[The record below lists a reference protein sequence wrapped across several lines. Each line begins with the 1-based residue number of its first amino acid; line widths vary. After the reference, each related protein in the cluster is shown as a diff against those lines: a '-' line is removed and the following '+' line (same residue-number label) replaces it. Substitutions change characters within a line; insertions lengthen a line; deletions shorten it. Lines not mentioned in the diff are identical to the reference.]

1 MIGTIIADDEPAALE
16 RYTAYVGDYGRG
28 FSVVASCRCAA
39 DAFAAA
45 SRRDAAFL
53 LTDIRMPGEDGL
65 SLLGR
70 LRDSGWKGLA
80 VVISG
85 YDDFA
90 YAQTAIRLGVFDFLL
105 KPVFPEDM
113 RSLLDKALSRL
124 GPCGSSGGEEARAH
138 PLETEDRGRGLSE
151 PVRKILGFVETHY
164 DSRFSL
170 DDAARVAGVSP
181 AWISSSFKRAFG
193 SSLMEYVRAYRME
206 KARELLSETD
216 LPLKEIAD
224 RLAFPDLPTFS
235 KLFRK
240 ISGTSPGA
248 YRKSIRVANRPE
260 GH

>member
-1 MIGTIIADDEPAALE
+1 MIRTIIADDEPAALE

-28 FSVVASCRCAA
+28 FSVTASCRSAA

-45 SRRDAAFL
+45 SLRQPDLIF
-53 LTDIRMPGEDGL
+53 TDIRMPGEDGL

-85 YDDFA
+85 YDDFS
-90 YAQTAIRLGVFDFLL
+90 YAQQAIRLGVFDFLL

-113 RSLLDKALSRL
+113 RGLLDKALCRL
-124 GPCGSSGGEEARAH
+124 GPCGCEPAARGESAGER
-138 PLETEDRGRGLSE
+138 PDRGLSE

-170 DDAARVAGVSP
+170 EDAARVAGVSP

-193 SSLMEYVRAYRME
+193 CSLMEYVRAYRME

-248 YRKSIRVANRPE
+248 YRKSIRGQGRPE
-260 GH
+260 GS